1 MRPTDG
7 GGPANNSWHINDSP
21 PFGAR
26 RTIANVQDSSL
37 LKTWIDTLVKSV
49 GGVITM
55 SLQAILEQDFHSR
68 VRTGR
73 GR

>member
-7 GGPANNSWHINDSP
+7 GGPANNSWHINDSAPLWSP
-21 PFGAR
+21 PHHRKRAGFLPLEDMDRYSRQICWGCY
-26 RTIANVQDSSL
+26 NYV
-37 LKTWIDTLVKSV
+37 
-49 GGVITM
+49 
-55 SLQAILEQDFHSR
+55 LQAILEQDFHSR

>member
-7 GGPANNSWHINDSP
+7 GGPANNSWHINDSAPLWSP
-21 PFGAR
+21 PHHR
-26 RTIANVQDSSL
+26 NVQDSSL
-37 LKTWIDTLVKSV
+37 LRTWIDTLVKSV

-55 SLQAILEQDFHSR
+55 SLQVILEQDFHSR
-68 VRTGR
+68 VRMGR